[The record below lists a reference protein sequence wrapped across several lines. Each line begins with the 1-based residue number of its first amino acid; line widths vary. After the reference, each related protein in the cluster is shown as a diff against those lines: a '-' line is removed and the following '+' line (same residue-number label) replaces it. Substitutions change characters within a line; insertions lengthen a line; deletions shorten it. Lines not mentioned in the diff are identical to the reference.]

1 MKKVVLVGVA
11 LVLLAV
17 SFLYVKHR
25 VTARKQ
31 EVAEARKAK
40 AAEAALQNIDQTLA
54 RAGLSREKP
63 EDRTSAVEQREATE
77 SMARKLAAQ
86 SGPQR
91 AGTAADNFWGFYL
104 VNTRA
109 RLDYCAAKGVD
120 IGPFVRAF
128 ADYHAAEVAIA
139 TDIYRASPERPP
151 VEKLYDMIKPDLEA
165 TVAQDQADMA
175 TNLNVTRKEA
185 CEFLNK
191 NTYAMLAE
199 VNLKKMQ
206 PAVYAALHAAKR

>member
-1 MKKVVLVGVA
+1 MKKVMLVGVVV
-11 LVLLAV
+11 VLLAV

-31 EVAEARKAK
+31 EVAEMRKAK

-54 RAGLSREKP
+54 RAGLSRERP
-63 EDRTSAVEQREATE
+63 EDRPSAVAQQEATDN
-77 SMARKLAAQ
+77 MAKKLAAQ
-86 SGPQR
+86 SGPER

-104 VNTRA
+104 LNTRS

-128 ADYHAAEVAIA
+128 ADFHAQEVAIA
-139 TDIYRASPERPP
+139 TDIYRASPQRPP
-151 VEKLYDMIKPDLEA
+151 VDRIYDMIKPDLEA
-165 TVAQDQADMA
+165 TVAQDQTDMA
-175 TNLNVTRKEA
+175 AGLHVSQKEA
-185 CEFLNK
+185 CEFLLK
-191 NTYAMLAE
+191 NADAMLAE

-206 PAVYAALHAAKR
+206 PAVYSALHAAAR